1 MITMETIRRE
11 LNDIKYYY
19 ARQEQF
25 DRAFDSVGKNEI
37 LRTVEK
43 YNRAVC
49 AAEPKLYEVYVCLYI
64 ECHTH
69 DRTAMVLNYSENY
82 IYKTNKKLVEFFY
95 KELNK
100 EAA

>member
-37 LRTVEK
+37 L
-43 YNRAVC
+43 
-49 AAEPKLYEVYVCLYI
+49 
-64 ECHTH
+64 
-69 DRTAMVLNYSENY
+69 
-82 IYKTNKKLVEFFY
+82 
-95 KELNK
+95 
-100 EAA
+100 

>member
-49 AAEPKLYEVYVCLYI
+49 AAEPGRGPLCYP
-64 ECHTH
+64 
-69 DRTAMVLNYSENY
+69 DRQRRAEQQPYTAHPRRCGV
-82 IYKTNKKLVEFFY
+82 
-95 KELNK
+95 
-100 EAA
+100 